1 MMAHYDVIVIGCGP
15 AGQKAAIKCAKAGR
29 RTAIIDE
36 RQVVGGQA
44 LHIGTIPSKTLRE
57 AIIYLSGH
65 HQREIY
71 GSQYRLKSD
80 LTVDDLLTRCRM
92 IIEREIDVIH
102 NQLTRNGVS
111 VISGFAKFTGPH
123 SISVYESVGCM
134 ELTADYFVIATGTI
148 SHNLQG
154 LPIDGMHVMNSDDIM
169 RLPILPK
176 RLMIVGAG
184 VIGLEYAAM
193 FALLDIKVT
202 LVSQYSS
209 LLPFVDREL
218 VEILVQQ
225 MERNGVTIRYNEEV
239 EQGSVKVHAHKVV
252 SGKFKNGGDN
262 FEVDLVMYCG
272 ARWGNVRELNLD
284 AVGLVPGQKDLLE
297 IEPGSYRTSV
307 PYIYAA
313 GDVIGFPQLAST
325 SIDQGRKAANQLL
338 GQPDVG
344 YQPIFPYGIYTYPEI
359 SMVGASEQ
367 QLQKDNIPYLVGIGR
382 YRDTARGQI
391 MGDSEGLLKILFAPD
406 TRKVLGVHAIGREAT
421 ELIHLGQAVMI
432 FGGVL
437 DYFVDTVFNYPTL
450 GEAYKLA
457 GLNGLNEVYK
467 RAGKLEPMDV
477 FGNAVPGASVEPPDS
492 TPDDAPSAIARE
504 IAASSKKATAANG
517 TTGNG
522 AGSKGV
528 NKDAVPLKDPAK
540 V

>member
-71 GSQYRLKSD
+71 GSDYRLKAD

-123 SISVYESVGCM
+123 TVCVWESVGCM

-154 LPIDGMHVMNSDDIM
+154 LPIDGLHVMNSDDIM
-169 RLPILPK
+169 RLPLLPK

-218 VEILVQQ
+218 VSILEQQ
-225 MERNGVTIRYNEEV
+225 MTRNGVTIRYNEEI
-239 EQGSVKVHAHKVV
+239 EQGSMKVQGHQLVT
-252 SGKFKNGGDN
+252 GKFKNGGDQ

-272 ARWGNVRELNLD
+272 ARWGNVRELNLE
-284 AVGLVPGQKDLLE
+284 AVGLKTGQKDL
-297 IEPGSYRTSV
+297 IEVQPGSYRTEV

-344 YQPIFPYGIYTYPEI
+344 YQPLFPYGIYTYPEI

-406 TRKVLGVHAIGREAT
+406 TRKVLGVHTIGREAT
-421 ELIHLGQAVMI
+421 ELIHVGQAVMI

-450 GEAYKLA
+450 AEAYKLA

-467 RAGKLEPMDV
+467 RTGKLEPMDV
-477 FGNAVPGASVEPPDS
+477 FGNAVPGASVEPPDD
-492 TPDDAPSAIARE
+492 TDTDAPTTAIARE
-504 IAASSKKATAANG
+504 ITASGKKPAGTNG
-517 TTGNG
+517 ASNGVNG
-522 AGSKGV
+522 AG
-528 NKDAVPLKDPAK
+528 AAAPAK
-540 V
+540 EDSAKV